1 MIEFAKKTAQ
11 VAYEASR
18 REGEIAD
25 HIRAEFDR
33 EYGHVWNVVVGRHFG
48 TDVRNILHELMASH
62 DI

>member
-1 MIEFAKKTAQ
+1 MIEFAKQTALT
-11 VAYEASR
+11 AYEQSR

-48 TDVRNILHELMASH
+48 TDVRKLLCELMEQAAN
-62 DI
+62 